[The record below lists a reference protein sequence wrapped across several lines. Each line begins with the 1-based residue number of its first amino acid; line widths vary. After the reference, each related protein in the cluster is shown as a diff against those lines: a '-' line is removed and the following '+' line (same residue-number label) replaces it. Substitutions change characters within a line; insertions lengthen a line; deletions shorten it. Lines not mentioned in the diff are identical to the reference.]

1 MSFDL
6 MVVGR
11 LWRRLFGAGEFAWL
25 WGGGEECEG
34 CEGCELWRRRRR
46 AFGGRGSLP
55 SVPTLAV
62 PRRYEVR
69 RPRWGRGVRLVRGRG
84 PWRFG
89 GVAVAAEDAADEAA
103 EVGAGGFAED
113 AARLEGLRGPIDG
126 PERSMAAVIRQEAKP
141 LAPRRFPEGF
151 DAAPPFRRS
160 LHVRLAVR
168 DHTQGKYQYRSAIDS
183 CHGRELP

>member
-1 MSFDL
+1 LGQGNSRGCGE
-6 MVVGR
+6 VGKSAKGAKGANSGGGGEGLLAGGEVCQVCQ
-11 LWRRLFGAGEFAWL
+11 LWRCPGGMRSGGP
-25 WGGGEECEG
+25 GGGEE
-34 CEGCELWRRRRR
+34 
-46 AFGGRGSLP
+46 FGLLDDEVGGGSL
-55 SVPTLAV
+55 
-62 PRRYEVR
+62 
-69 RPRWGRGVRLVRGRG
+69 LV
-84 PWRFG
+84 G